1 MAYGYGAGG
10 SGSLYQATAGSPSPI
25 YTGPYYGQMR
35 QQLQQSQRQLGDL
48 YGQQS
53 DLQRQMNDL
62 YGQDPGLTYLRQ
74 LLQLNQPV
82 HQRSVANQ
90 YYGY

>member
-10 SGSLYQATAGSPSPI
+10 SASLYQATAGSPSPI

-48 YGQQS
+48 YGQ
-53 DLQRQMNDL
+53 
-62 YGQDPGLTYLRQ
+62 DPGLTYLRQ